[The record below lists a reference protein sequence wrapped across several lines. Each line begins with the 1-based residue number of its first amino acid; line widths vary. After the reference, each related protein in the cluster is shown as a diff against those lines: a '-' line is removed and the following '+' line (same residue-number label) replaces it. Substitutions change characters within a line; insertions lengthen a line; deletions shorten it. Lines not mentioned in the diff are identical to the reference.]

1 MKPRQPLIRTGRPAA
16 AAATALAT
24 ATALLLL
31 AFLTV
36 WSDEYLIRAGGNAL
50 ALAGIAFLA
59 AALMPACSR
68 AMKSKAMRPARV
80 CRTALTMTLSRA
92 TRRSGPARG
101 SVGQIPAA
109 RRRGQKARLHG

>member
-50 ALAGIAFLA
+50 ALAGIALLA
-59 AALMPACSR
+59 AALMPACLR
-68 AMKSKAMRPARV
+68 AKSARPARV
-80 CRTALTMTLSRA
+80 CRAALTMALSRA
-92 TRRSGPARG
+92 TRRSGPVRG
-101 SVGQIPAA
+101 SAGQIPAA